1 MSIENI
7 TDKILKEANSV
18 AEINLKNA
26 ESRSLQITNEAK
38 QKADDIINEAAEKAK
53 IEANILKKRKV
64 SAGELQERKMILGA
78 KQEVVKK
85 SFDIALEKLTTMPKE
100 KYINYLVKE
109 ISNINNCKG
118 EIILNEVDKNNIGQ
132 ELVKT
137 VNEKLKAN
145 KVVLSSN
152 TARTRG
158 GFVLKNGDVEVNSTF
173 ETILNSIK
181 EGLTFEVAN
190 TLFK

>member
-38 QKADDIINEAAEKAK
+38 QKADDIINQAAEKAK

-64 SAGELQERKMILGA
+64 SAGELQERKMILAA
-78 KQEVVKK
+78 KQEAVKK

-109 ISNINNCKG
+109 ILNINNCKG

-137 VNEKLKAN
+137 INEKLKAN
-145 KVVLSSN
+145 KVELSSN